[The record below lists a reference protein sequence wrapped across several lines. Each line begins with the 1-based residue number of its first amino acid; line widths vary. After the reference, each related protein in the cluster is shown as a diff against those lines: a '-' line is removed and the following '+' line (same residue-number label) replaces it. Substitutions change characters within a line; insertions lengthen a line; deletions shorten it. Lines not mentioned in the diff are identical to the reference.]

1 MKDHKKHRSSP
12 QREERAGETWGG
24 GHGIVEEWVGHRRHK
39 KRESFFSSLKYI
51 SAKCFQMWVRDV
63 VS

>member
-24 GHGIVEEWVGHRRHK
+24 GTGLLRSGWGIEDT
-39 KRESFFSSLKYI
+39 KRERVCKSQIYFCKVLLNVGK
-51 SAKCFQMWVRDV
+51 
-63 VS
+63 